1 MKNTVQYE
9 FLSIAFIH
17 DNAFITEQK
26 YKLSVTR
33 LAFLIIFVDIIKS
46 LFQQMY
52 AIIDIETTGGSARIE
67 KITEIAI
74 YQHDGSKITGE
85 FVSLVNPERNIPYFI
100 TNLTGITNEMVEDAP
115 RFYEIAKTIVEL
127 TEGRTFVA
135 HNARFDYSFIRQ
147 EFKSLGFNF
156 KRNILDTVALSRKL
170 FPGHRSYSLGNICR
184 DLSITINGRH
194 RAAGD
199 ALATVKLFEIII
211 AKDLEITGSKSVLL
225 KNTRVSKLNPKL
237 DITKVDSIPDEPGI
251 YYFYNE
257 DGDLIYVGKSRN
269 LQQRISTH
277 LSNNTTN
284 RSMEMRD
291 LIADI
296 DWETTGSELIALLKE
311 SSEIKK
317 NKPVYNRAQRRTG
330 FQWAIFSFTD
340 THGYINYRYGK
351 LDDDEDPVSVFTS
364 KEKTKSKLN
373 YLVET
378 YGLCQKL
385 CGLYETDGACFHY
398 QVGICKGACC
408 GKESAAE
415 YNERAASAN
424 EEFIFTRRNFFII
437 DKGRD
442 DEERCAVKILNGKY
456 SGYGYFNINDMGF
469 GLAAVHECIKHSV
482 DNRDIQVILK
492 SYLKRNRVEKIIEF

>member
-1 MKNTVQYE
+1 
-9 FLSIAFIH
+9 
-17 DNAFITEQK
+17 
-26 YKLSVTR
+26 
-33 LAFLIIFVDIIKS
+33 
-46 LFQQMY
+46 MY
-52 AIIDIETTGGSARIE
+52 AIVDIETTGGSAVIE

-74 YQHDGSKITGE
+74 YLHDGQEITGE
-85 FVSLVNPERNIPYFI
+85 FVSLINPERNIPYFI

-115 RFYEIAKTIVEL
+115 RFFEIAKTIVEM
-127 TEGRTFVA
+127 TEGRTFIA

-170 FPGHRSYSLGNICR
+170 FPGHRSYSLGNICK
-184 DLSITINGRH
+184 DLDININGRH

-199 ALATVKLFEIII
+199 ALATVRLFEMLLK
-211 AKDLEITGSKSVLL
+211 KDLELNSNNSALI
-225 KNTRVSKLNPKL
+225 KNTRVSKLHPGL
-237 DITKVDSIPDEPGI
+237 DIAKLELIPEEPGI

-257 DGDLIYVGKSRN
+257 SGDLIYIGKSRN

-277 LSNNTTN
+277 LSNNSTN

-317 NKPVYNRAQRRTG
+317 SKPIYNRAQRRTG
-330 FQWAIFSFTD
+330 FQWGIFSFTD
-340 THGYINYRYGK
+340 KKGYINYRYGQVDN
-351 LDDDEDPVSVFTS
+351 DDNPVSVFTS
-364 KEKTKSKLN
+364 KEKAKSKLAS
-373 YLVET
+373 LVEK
-378 YGLCQKL
+378 YYLCQKL
-385 CGLYETDGACFHY
+385 TGLYETTGSCFHY

-408 GKESAAE
+408 DKESTEE
-415 YNERAASAN
+415 YNERALKAS
-424 EEFIFTRRNFFII
+424 EEFIFTKRNFFII

-442 DEERCAVKILNGKY
+442 TEERCAVRIVNGKY
-456 SGYGYFNINDMGF
+456 SGYGYFSINDMGF
-469 GLAAVHECIKHSV
+469 GLTAVHECIKPST

-492 SYLKRNRVEKIIEF
+492 QYLKSNRVEKIIEF

>member
-1 MKNTVQYE
+1 MITAFDITKIRTILQSE
-9 FLSIAFIH
+9 SFL
-17 DNAFITEQK
+17 T
-26 YKLSVTR
+26 
-33 LAFLIIFVDIIKS
+33 IFVEPIQRG
-46 LFQQMY
+46 FQTMY
-52 AIIDIETTGGSARIE
+52 AIIDIETTGGSARFE

-74 YQHDGSKITGE
+74 YLHDGKQITGE

-115 RFYEIAKTIVEL
+115 RFFEIAKNVVEL

-147 EFKSLGFNF
+147 EFKSLGFNY

-170 FPGHRSYSLGNICR
+170 LPGHRSYSLGNICE
-184 DLSITINGRH
+184 DLRISINGRH

-211 AKDLEITGSKSVLL
+211 TKDRELNGGNGGLL
-225 KNTRVSKLNPKL
+225 KNTRVSKLNPRL
-237 DITKVDSIPDEPGI
+237 DTEKIDSIPDVPGI

-257 DGDLIYVGKSRN
+257 KGDLIYIGKSRN
-269 LQQRISTH
+269 LQQRINTH

-291 LIADI
+291 QIADI

-311 SSEIKK
+311 SSEIKL
-317 NKPVYNRAQRRTG
+317 NKPLYNRAQRRSG
-330 FQWAIFSFTD
+330 FQWGIFSFTD
-340 THGYINYRYGK
+340 SNGYLNYRYGQ
-351 LDDDEDPVSVFTS
+351 LDDDELPVSVFTS
-364 KEKTKSKLN
+364 KEKCKSKLN
-373 YLVET
+373 SIVET

-385 CGLYETDGACFHY
+385 CGLYESDGACFHY

-408 GKESAAE
+408 SKEPAGE
-415 YNERAASAN
+415 YNRRAAKATD
-424 EEFIFTRRNFFII
+424 EFLFTRRNFFII

-442 DEERCAVKILNGKY
+442 EEERCAVKIVNGKY
-456 SGYGYFNINDMGF
+456 SGFGYFNLNEMGF
-469 GLAAVHECIKHSV
+469 GLAAVHDCIKTSA

-492 SYLKRNRVEKIIEF
+492 QYLKSNRVERIIEF